1 MFLSASVPLPSRN
14 PMYFDT
20 ADVVAIRD
28 AVRALTLVVIEENVQ
43 LVFGGHPAITPM
55 VRLQLQQAGFP
66 VAKKFV
72 MFQSKFFRSDFP
84 EDNEAFEQVIL
95 TDVVESDRL
104 KSLAY
109 MRDQML
115 SGRFLCG
122 VFIGGMEGVEEE
134 YGLFRRLHPSVP
146 AFPVASTGAASEKI
160 YRSDSSLPEKYPEL
174 ESEVSYINLMR
185 GLIRLSHS

>member
-1 MFLSASVPLPSRN
+1 MVKRLKRPKRVAHSFDRRIFLSASVPLPSRN

-95 TDVVESDRL
+95 TDVVESDRTQE
-104 KSLAY
+104 SRVHA
-109 MRDQML
+109 
-115 SGRFLCG
+115 
-122 VFIGGMEGVEEE
+122 
-134 YGLFRRLHPSVP
+134 
-146 AFPVASTGAASEKI
+146 
-160 YRSDSSLPEKYPEL
+160 RSDVERTVSLRCVYRW
-174 ESEVSYINLMR
+174 NGR
-185 GLIRLSHS
+185 G